1 MIYAWDT
8 KHRNDTFRMCLDTLN
23 KAKGY
28 DVNFDFI
35 ETDSK
40 KLTLLIGVQER
51 HYNVYFWWEDLA
63 RVIGK
68 LGQDIDFDKLTEKQY
83 LKLCEYII
91 KEVWEVVK
99 MVYRKD

>member
-40 KLTLLIGVQER
+40 KLTLLIEVQER
-51 HYNVYFWWEDLA
+51 HYTVYFWWEDLA
-63 RVIGK
+63 KVVGK
-68 LGQDIDFDKLTEKQY
+68 AGQDIDFEKLTERQY

-91 KEVWEVVK
+91 SEVWRVAK